1 MIDHTAVI
9 SKIHE
14 LQYIFENNVRDE
26 QVIIGLVLLIVI
38 TLILGR
44 MYEQKM
50 DKEREELVDYAISV
64 IKENQQQ
71 ERAKQKKT
79 PKKQNTRK
87 PTPQKQYVQNVYR
100 NDIDET
106 SPPIT
111 ESQRQP
117 VDQQYNPCQDF
128 FQGFLEYYPPTM
140 PWY

>member
-1 MIDHTAVI
+1 LIDFNAIT

-14 LQYIFENNVRDE
+14 LQYILENSVRDE
-26 QVIIGLVLLIVI
+26 HVIIGFVLLFIPLMI
-38 TLILGR
+38 FLRIR
-44 MYEQKM
+44 EK
-50 DKEREELVDYAISV
+50 KWEKRKEELIDYAMML
-64 IKENQQQ
+64 IKEKRQQ

-87 PTPQKQYVQNVYR
+87 PKPQKQYVQNVYR